1 MTRVLLAAG
10 PSLLVVDRNGVL
22 YFRDRRRGDRPV
34 PYLPEHYPVFLDT
47 ARRKHDM
54 TPVIGLHGEQ
64 APEIADGEWPELTA
78 GSGPGGE
85 PVFQCNTRTPARQV
99 EPLVRVGN

>member
-10 PSLLVVDRNGVL
+10 PTLLVIDRGGVL

-34 PYLPEHYPVFLDT
+34 PYPPEHYPVFLDS

-54 TPVIGLHGEQ
+54 TPVIGPDGEP
-64 APEIADGEWPELTA
+64 APEIDDGVWPELTA
-78 GSGPGGE
+78 VTAPGGE
-85 PVFQCNTRTPARQV
+85 PAFRCTLRTSVRKA
-99 EPLVRVGN
+99 ESLVRV